1 VLKFVVT
8 LVAAMKEP
16 LRTVNPRF
24 LLKFEILKATA
35 SGLATTL
42 ILAALIVIG
51 SRNLSHFD
59 AALIGYTFAVL
70 FATFGITYRYA
81 MWLQR
86 PPTALYWKRGWQVFF
101 KRGHRGTNAA
111 NWFRRVTNDIALNR
125 FIFKRGVHRWLA
137 HWLIMWGCVIAGAI
151 TFPLVFGWIHFESI
165 LGNLEEYRVFLFG
178 FPTFVFNVHSIMGFT
193 IFHGLV
199 WASFLVLAGVMLAMR
214 RRMRDEGAAAIQSF
228 VEDFLPLIL
237 LFAIS
242 VTGLLLT
249 ASYTWMKGY
258 AYDFLA
264 IVHAATV
271 IFTLLWLPFGKFFHI
286 FQRPAQL
293 GVSFYKAV
301 GSREEAALCRRCGH
315 PFSSR
320 LHVEDL
326 IQVEQKLGYRYEIA
340 VTAVAHYQWICPP
353 CRRAIF
359 ALAQGRL
366 WQKARGARADGN
378 NFPARA
384 PTPTYAN
391 PALGEGPLG
400 DEDKFNF
407 HP

>member
-1 VLKFVVT
+1 VIK
-8 LVAAMKEP
+8 AAGW
-16 LRTVNPRF
+16 
-24 LLKFEILKATA
+24 
-35 SGLATTL
+35 GLFSAA

-59 AALIGYTFAVL
+59 AALVGYTFAVL
-70 FATFGITYRYA
+70 FATFGIVYRYA

-86 PPTALYWKRGWQVFF
+86 PPTALYWKRGWQLFF
-101 KRGHRGTNAA
+101 KRRYRWANALG
-111 NWFRRVTNDIALNR
+111 WFRRVGNDIALNR
-125 FIFKRGVHRWLA
+125 FIFRRGVERWLA

-151 TFPLVFGWIHFESI
+151 TFPLVFGWIHFESVPGH
-165 LGNLEEYRVFLFG
+165 LGGYRTYLFG
-178 FPTFVFNVHSIMGFT
+178 FATFDFQIESWAAFL

-199 WASFLVLAGVMLAMR
+199 WSAFLVIGGVMLAMR
-214 RRMRDEGAAAIQSF
+214 RRMRDEGAAAVQSF
-228 VEDFLPLIL
+228 GEDFLPLIL

-264 IVHAATV
+264 IVHAITV

-293 GVSFYKAV
+293 GVAFYKDIGA
-301 GSREEAALCRRCGH
+301 REEPARCRRCNH

-320 LHVEDL
+320 LHIEDL
-326 IQVEQKLGYRYEIA
+326 IAVEEQLGYSYELWGNA
-340 VTAVAHYQWICPP
+340 GHYQWICPP
-353 CRRAIF
+353 CRRALF

-366 WQKARGARADGN
+366 WHRARGGASGQERSLPAAR
-378 NFPARA
+378 PS
-384 PTPTYAN
+384 YAN

-400 DEDKFNF
+400 DEDSNNF